1 MTPETPWVAGR
12 FDARAG
18 RARVLF
24 GRMYEDVAI
33 ERAAF
38 RPGGRIFCIASAAC
52 TALALCEHHD
62 QVVACDINREQLV
75 YAARRIAGGPLQV
88 GSAEKVMAFGRHLMP
103 LAGWTDEVLCT
114 FLAFDRPD
122 DQIAFWRRH
131 LDTWR
136 FRTGFDAMLSWTGLR
151 AVYSPR
157 FLAFLP
163 ARFGMVL
170 RGRMERCFARHPN
183 ATNPYARGLLLGYA
197 PAPPLPNEASRIA
210 LVKSDAATHLEQCEP
225 ASFDGFTLSNILDGA
240 DSAYRDRL
248 QAAVRR
254 AARPNAVVVSRSFGE
269 PAEWAPTNQ
278 AEVDRSMLWGI
289 VDVRRAREW

>member
-1 MTPETPWVAGR
+1 
-12 FDARAG
+12 
-18 RARVLF
+18 
-24 GRMYEDVAI
+24 
-33 ERAAF
+33 
-38 RPGGRIFCIASAAC
+38 
-52 TALALCEHHD
+52 
-62 QVVACDINREQLV
+62 V

-183 ATNPYARGLLLGYA
+183 ATNPYARGLLLGDA